1 MMMMMMFTMGILYEG
16 YNTLDGFSGGF
27 VFGAG
32 GSGLITP
39 RYGVSP
45 ERSGV
50 NTPLMMMPGL
60 QQHSSLTQGTINAAF
75 VDQSG
80 G

>member
-1 MMMMMMFTMGILYEG
+1 MRKKKNEG

-39 RYGVSP
+39 RFGMSP

-50 NTPLMMMPGL
+50 NTPLMPAL
-60 QQHSSLTQGTINAAF
+60 HSLTQGSINAAF
-75 VDQSG
+75 DHVGQDGIKVDV
-80 G
+80 